1 MESIPIYLRIRQAED
16 HDIAKTSAIRPNAQ
30 GRELFRKMS
39 GEENSK
45 ELEELESNL
54 AVARKKASRRS
65 VLKSKK
71 PGDLADW
78 LKRASAALVLLSLL
92 IIIDAVMVFSAYETL
107 ARVFGQITLVP
118 IEAVIAFLSPL
129 ITELDL
135 LEIILV
141 AFLGLSWYMVARGY
155 NARILRLA
163 GLSWILLSAVTLV
176 MMGMGALPAGLV
188 GPAAAAFSVSPI
200 VFAGVS
206 ANNLIWVIALLA
218 AAVGIFS
225 LERQIGTGSLTVAG
239 MLLIASVV
247 VGWVIPIV
255 LFLMGAVFSWLH
267 STERR
272 QKVIRGI

>member
-1 MESIPIYLRIRQAED
+1 
-16 HDIAKTSAIRPNAQ
+16 
-30 GRELFRKMS
+30 
-39 GEENSK
+39 
-45 ELEELESNL
+45 
-54 AVARKKASRRS
+54 
-65 VLKSKK
+65 
-71 PGDLADW
+71 
-78 LKRASAALVLLSLL
+78 
-92 IIIDAVMVFSAYETL
+92 MVFSAYETL